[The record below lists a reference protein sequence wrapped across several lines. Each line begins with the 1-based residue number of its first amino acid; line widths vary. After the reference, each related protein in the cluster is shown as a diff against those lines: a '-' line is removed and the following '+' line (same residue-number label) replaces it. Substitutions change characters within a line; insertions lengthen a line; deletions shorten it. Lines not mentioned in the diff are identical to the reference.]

1 MPSERGLSGSSG
13 SGRAPGPASG
23 AGGAAGPSRSFGLGG
38 RGPWLGLVAGVA
50 ALGVVEVL
58 VLHLIAGALLPRP
71 VALTVDVVAGVLT
84 AALLAAFVSPLW
96 SRHRV
101 ADGVVRLRL
110 GWVAAVDVALD
121 DVVSATVYRATAAR
135 PLELGAG
142 FDEETGRVSLVRTT
156 SAPAVLVELSRPAA
170 ARVQVL
176 RGVRATSVLVGVAEP
191 DELLRALTPS

>member
-13 SGRAPGPASG
+13 RSGSS
-23 AGGAAGPSRSFGLGG
+23 GPSRSFGLGG
-38 RGPWLGLVAGVA
+38 RGSWFGLVAGVA
-50 ALGVVEVL
+50 ALGAVEVL
-58 VLHLIAGALLPRP
+58 VLHLIGNALLPRP
-71 VALTVDVVAGVLT
+71 VALAVDVVAGVLT

-110 GWVAAVDVALD
+110 GWVAAVDVAPG
-121 DVVSATVYRATAAR
+121 DVVSATLYRPTAAA

-142 FDEETGRVSLVRTT
+142 FDEDTGRVSLVRTT
-156 SAPAVLVELSRPAA
+156 AAPAVLVGLSRPVA

-191 DELLRALTPS
+191 DELLRALSPS